1 MKILECKR
9 CGGKIDPNTLQCL
22 YCGVFYSLDTKEVE
36 IEGTNKCLKH
46 NLIYFSL
53 YCPKCL
59 EEKEKEIE
67 EKKRKI
73 EREWLSSPEYFRFIL
88 EKERIERTDEKLE
101 ILFWI
106 PFLLAFPLFFLSI
119 FYNPYFF
126 FISLPCFIL
135 MSISLGLKSDE
146 RTVIREYKKYRNIF
160 IKREETM

>member
-1 MKILECKR
+1 MKILVCKR

-22 YCGVFYSLDTKEVE
+22 YCGAFYSLDTKEVE

-119 FYNPYFF
+119 FYNPYFY
-126 FISLPCFIL
+126 FIFAPCVIL
-135 MSISLGLKSDE
+135 MIISLGLRPDE
-146 RTVIREYKKYRNIF
+146 RTVNGEYEKYWNIF
-160 IKREETM
+160 IEREETM